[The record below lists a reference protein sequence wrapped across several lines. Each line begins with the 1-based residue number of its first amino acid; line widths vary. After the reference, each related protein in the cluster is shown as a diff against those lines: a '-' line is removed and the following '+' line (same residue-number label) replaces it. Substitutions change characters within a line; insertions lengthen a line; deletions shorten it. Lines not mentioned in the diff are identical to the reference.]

1 MKPNFDQKIDVP
13 EGYVYVF
20 GYDLVNGTKC
30 DFTSHPVMLKKN
42 ELPDFVKDI
51 KAENNGKD
59 VMIYKKERL

>member
-20 GYDLVNGTKC
+20 GYDLVNGTKTA
-30 DFTSHPVMLKKN
+30 FTSHPVMLKKN

-59 VMIYKKERL
+59 VMIYKKERF